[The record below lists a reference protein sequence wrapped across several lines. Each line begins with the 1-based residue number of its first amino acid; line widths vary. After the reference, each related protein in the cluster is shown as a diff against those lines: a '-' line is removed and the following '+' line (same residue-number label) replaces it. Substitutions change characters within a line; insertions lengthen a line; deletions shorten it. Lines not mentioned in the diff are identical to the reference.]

1 MRQLLWLGLG
11 SGLGGCLRYLVDL
24 LALNLGLTA
33 FPVSTF
39 LINVSGSLLIG
50 YLAGVW
56 VSGGALSPQSCKW
69 QFWITG
75 FFGGYTTFST
85 FSWQVIDLVRAGEG
99 TLAGAYAS
107 GSIAFGILAVWFGL
121 SLAMRGRNTA

>member
-24 LALNLGLTA
+24 LALNVGLAA

-56 VSGGALSPQSCKW
+56 TSGGVLSPQSCKW
-69 QFWITG
+69 HFWITG
-75 FFGGYTTFST
+75 FCGGYTTFST
-85 FSWQVIDLVRAGEG
+85 FSWQVLDLVRAGEG
-99 TLAGAYAS
+99 TIAGAYAA
-107 GSIAFGILAVWFGL
+107 GSIAFGMLAVWFGL
-121 SLAMRGRNTA
+121 SLAMREHSTA

>member
-85 FSWQVIDLVRAGEG
+85 FSWQVLDLVRAGEG